1 MQTLLQ
7 CGHIVSTRD
16 YPEWGDCP
24 FCHCLVK
31 VAAYECREWH
41 VKCYQCRYGRWFGQ
55 DETSARRMHSKH
67 SQVSVDYMV
76 HPAKKK
82 AVRTLYGRRVRLVIP
97 RTITARA
104 RVERKHYVL
113 ILDTKP
119 EDDIPPY

>member
-1 MQTLLQ
+1 MTLRLTAIVRLRSNVQTLLQ

-55 DETSARRMHSKH
+55 DETSARR
-67 SQVSVDYMV
+67 
-76 HPAKKK
+76 
-82 AVRTLYGRRVRLVIP
+82 VRLVIP